1 MATAWMVLALGDD
14 REHAGNDGYDD
25 DPAQHYSWDSTVQ
38 NSARLAVG
46 DVIALWDKAGLIGL
60 SVIEAIDTDNAEK
73 PLYSCPQCHLAGG
86 LKRRLQVKPVFRCSK
101 CKHEFDDPIQKIQ
114 PVTTY
119 RSRHG
124 ARWVGARGLLSADE
138 VRNLCDSPKS
148 QLSMR
153 AAQWEKLRDALKA
166 SSRPDIAARVKPDG
180 QPRQLR
186 QRRGTLAS
194 GHRIG
199 QTRQRN
205 GQQGFRSRL
214 MEVQGTNCAFTGPTP
229 AGALDAAH
237 LYSYADNSEHHE
249 YGGLLLRSDIHRLF
263 DSGNIAVNP
272 DTDTLDVAG
281 LDNYPLYAGLQGA
294 PVFTELHDEH
304 RVWLDAHW
312 IEHRGRT
319 CVPPENGC
327 A

>member
-1 MATAWMVLALGDD
+1 MTTAWMVLALGDD

-25 DPAQHYSWDSTVQ
+25 NPAQHYSWDSTVL

-46 DVIALWDKAGLIGL
+46 DVIVLWDKAGLIGL
-60 SVIEAIDTDNAEK
+60 SVIEAIDTDTATK

-86 LKRRLQVKPVFRCSK
+86 LKRRLRMKPVFRCSK

-124 ARWVGARGLLSADE
+124 AQWVDARGLLSADE
-138 VRNLCDSPKS
+138 VRSLCDSPKS

-166 SSRPDIAARVKPDG
+166 SSRPDIADRVEPDS
-180 QPRQLR
+180 PPSRHR
-186 QRRGTLAS
+186 RRRGALAG

-199 QTRQRN
+199 ESRQRN
-205 GQQGFRSRL
+205 GQQGFRKRL
-214 MEVQGTNCAFTGPTP
+214 LEEQGANCAFTGPAP
-229 AGALDAAH
+229 ASALDAAH
-237 LYSYADNSEHHE
+237 LYSFAANGEHHE

-263 DSGNIAVNP
+263 DSGAIAVNP
-272 DTDTLDVAG
+272 DTDLLDVVG
-281 LDNYPLYAGLQGA
+281 LDNYPLYADLHGA
-294 PVFTELHDEH
+294 PVLAALHDEH

-312 IEHRGRT
+312 IEHRSQ
-319 CVPPENGC
+319 